1 MRKNVLGTFENVEQ
15 VNAVL
20 STLKNKNYGEDD
32 ISVVASKDNV
42 VTENVKFENNVIE
55 GVKDTAKTGGVI
67 GGILGLLVGVGA
79 LSIPGIGLLFVTGP
93 IAAALGITGLAG
105 ATLSGALTG
114 AAVGGIA
121 GALKEIGVDEGLAVK
136 YEEDLKRGAIFL
148 GVLAHEEDAHNIRS
162 IFENNGATHISDLVI
177 SR

>member
-1 MRKNVLGTFENVEQ
+1 MRKNVLGTFKNVEQ

-20 STLKNKNYGEDD
+20 NTLELKGYEEDD
-32 ISVVASKDNV
+32 ISIVASKDNV

-55 GVKDTAKTGGVI
+55 GIKDSAKTGGVI
-67 GGILGLLVGVGA
+67 GGVLGLLVGVGA

-93 IAAALGITGLAG
+93 VAAALGITGLAG

-136 YEEDLKRGAIFL
+136 YEEDIKSGALFV
-148 GVLAHEEDAHNIRS
+148 GVLAKENDAINIRNV
-162 IFENNGATHISDLVI
+162 FENNGASHISDLVI
-177 SR
+177 SQ